1 MPMSSLSSRYDWEM
15 RQSRS
20 PFESSRYKDPE
31 IEIRPVNGSM
41 IEVRVMDMNTG
52 HRVVKMFDVNQILGI
67 HPGMGMSMGLASM
80 GMHACLAD
88 FPSSE
93 SESIS
98 KKLLKLFL

>member
-1 MPMSSLSSRYDWEM
+1 MRMGSLSSQYDWEL

-31 IEIRPVNGSM
+31 IEIRPVSGSM

-67 HPGMGMSMGLASM
+67 HPGMSMGIASM
-80 GMHACLAD
+80 GMNSCLAD
-88 FPSSE
+88 FPSLENE
-93 SESIS
+93 SVSR
-98 KKLLKLFL
+98 KLLKLFL